1 MIFPRLERSRSGG
14 RRPPARSDS
23 AAPVGNDSEVMDGVS
38 TTLNRIP
45 GTGGLRYTACTP
57 WRSRGMKRRW
67 NAPLWAGFLVVLA
80 APVTYLTVFV
90 RFPVTRDFPW
100 ATLLIFC
107 AGLALIG
114 FGLRRAFRE
123 PQIYRGKISGSIVMT
138 AGVALF
144 GLFLVSL
151 FYTMRQLPPSNG
163 APRVGQKAPDFTL
176 PDTEGSPVTLSR
188 LFEPGAK
195 SGAAA
200 R

>member
-1 MIFPRLERSRSGG
+1 GARGPAGSGRLTDERCAWCRLLRSGRQAFRPYDTKSPRRPRFMIFPRLERSRSGG

-151 FYTMRQLPPSNG
+151 FYHMRQ
-163 APRVGQKAPDFTL
+163 
-176 PDTEGSPVTLSR
+176 
-188 LFEPGAK
+188 
-195 SGAAA
+195 
-200 R
+200 